1 MEVVDEAVDMA
12 DIDQLSMSIL
22 EPVGAGLTSG
32 KEIDTEFSGIYRLTQ
47 KPNLICL
54 DLVNY
59 FQSTIILE
67 LGLNSSMTLTLIL
80 SIRSSIS
87 VVSYFPEECFSLN

>member
-32 KEIDTEFSGIYRLTQ
+32 KEIDTEFSGI
-47 KPNLICL
+47 
-54 DLVNY
+54 
-59 FQSTIILE
+59 
-67 LGLNSSMTLTLIL
+67 
-80 SIRSSIS
+80 
-87 VVSYFPEECFSLN
+87 